1 MKRLI
6 LIKAAIDFAYTNYQ
20 AGAIELAEKSIAA
33 FKAANG
39 QDQDLQIWTNSVN
52 QNVAQFKQL
61 SAQKLPS
68 EVIVVQVD
76 PTTIRSNAS
85 TAVEPEAK

>member
-1 MKRLI
+1 MKRLE
-6 LIKAAIDFAYTNYQ
+6 LIKAAIDFAYANYQ

-33 FKAANG
+33 FKVADGKDA
-39 QDQDLQIWTNSVN
+39 DLPIWTNSVN

-68 EVIVVQVD
+68 EVIVVQQDQQSV
-76 PTTIRSNAS
+76 RSNAS
-85 TAVEPEAK
+85 TAVEPATN